1 MGFKLH
7 KSYTLSTNQQV
18 IKEVAA
24 FLKDNNLDNKPF
36 YCNAYYL
43 PMLLEKRVDMKTEC
57 RSLANLY
64 NVKPTH
70 GELLIWD
77 SYFAVSD
84 AEVTD
89 TFIEQNFNSRLIKS
103 FKNQDDP
110 KKYTIKIYEVLTE
123 LKP

>member
-70 GELLIWD
+70 GELLFWD
-77 SYFAVSD
+77 SYFAVTD

-110 KKYTIKIYEVLTE
+110 NKYTIKIYEVLTE